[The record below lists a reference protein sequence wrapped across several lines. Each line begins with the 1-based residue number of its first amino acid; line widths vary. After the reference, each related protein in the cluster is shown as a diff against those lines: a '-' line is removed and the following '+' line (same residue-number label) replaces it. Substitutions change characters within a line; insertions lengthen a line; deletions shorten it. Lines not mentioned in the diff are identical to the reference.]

1 MIHFFVTISE
11 LFMRWSQ
18 RLVVG
23 AFCAAVLTG
32 CDSKPQVEV
41 GRGETAA
48 SSVALRPFTGDS
60 AVAQAGRVLFLQ
72 NNCYGCHGGLAG
84 GGMGPSLRDT
94 VWKFGGS
101 DSAIYRSIHDG
112 RPMGMPTWGNT
123 LSPSDMKT
131 LVVYIRSLRSS
142 AEPKLFFW
150 AANSD
155 TATGA
160 RRP

>member
-1 MIHFFVTISE
+1 
-11 LFMRWSQ
+11 
-18 RLVVG
+18 
-23 AFCAAVLTG
+23 
-32 CDSKPQVEV
+32 
-41 GRGETAA
+41 
-48 SSVALRPFTGDS
+48 
-60 AVAQAGRVLFLQ
+60 VLFLQ

-112 RPMGMPTWGNT
+112 RPMGMPTWGKS

-131 LVVYIRSLRSS
+131 LVVYIKSLRST

-155 TATGA
+155 TAGSA